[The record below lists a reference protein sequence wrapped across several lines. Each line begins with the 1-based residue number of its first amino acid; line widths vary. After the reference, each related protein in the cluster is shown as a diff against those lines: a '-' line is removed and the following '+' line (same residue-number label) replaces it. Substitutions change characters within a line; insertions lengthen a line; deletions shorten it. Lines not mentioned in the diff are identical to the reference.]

1 MYKRGEYGQV
11 ARALRVLDALRGYKR
26 GRWVTEVG
34 TEFGVS
40 ERTVR
45 RDLAELQDAG
55 FDIEVTRRD
64 GRVIA
69 TLIDERT
76 ATPIAITKRERF
88 SLLAVR
94 RVFDVLQ
101 GTPFLEDVRSVFAKL
116 EQRMSDKERAE
127 LASFGERFVYMP
139 DHGTKSYAGKEDI
152 IDAIETGILSSKVVR
167 YRYADA
173 KGRARGGH
181 LAPLAIALYRHGLYA
196 IAARLKEPDSPAAAA
211 NVGIFAIERFTE
223 AEHLRA
229 HTFAMPAD
237 FKLADVLHGAFGP
250 HLPDE
255 DGPHEILVEFAADK
269 AAYVTSRTWHDSQ
282 RVEVMPDG
290 SVRVSMRLPALGPVN
305 SWVLEWGA
313 AARALEPNKLV
324 EAIGEEAR
332 RTAAHYPTSS
342 SSGIGPTIVPGRAA
356 STRGPG

>member
-11 ARALRVLDALRGYKR
+11 ARAMRVLDALRGYKR

-34 TEFGVS
+34 KEVGVS

-55 FDIEVTRRD
+55 FDIEVGSRD
-64 GRVIA
+64 GRVVA
-69 TLIDERT
+69 TLIAERT
-76 ATPIAITKRERF
+76 ATPIAITRRERF

-101 GTPFLEDVRSVFAKL
+101 GTPFLEDVRSVFTKL

-152 IDAIETGILSSKVVR
+152 IDAIQTGILSNKVVR

-173 KGRARGGH
+173 RGRSRDGH
-181 LAPLAIALYRHGLYA
+181 LAPLAIALYRHGLYT
-196 IAARLKEPDSPAAAA
+196 IGARLKAPDAPATAA

-229 HTFAMPAD
+229 HTFAMPLN
-237 FKLADVLHGAFGP
+237 FKLSEVLHGSFGP
-250 HLPDE
+250 HLPDD
-255 DGPHEILVEFAADK
+255 DGPHEILIEFAADK

-282 RVEVMPDG
+282 RIEVMPDG
-290 SVRVSMRLPALGPVN
+290 AVRVSMRLPALGPVR
-305 SWVLEWGA
+305 SWVLEWGI
-313 AARALEPNKLV
+313 AARALAPNKLV
-324 EAIGEEAR
+324 EWIADETR
-332 RTAAHYPTSS
+332 RTADRY
-342 SSGIGPTIVPGRAA
+342 A
-356 STRGPG
+356 SRSHECE